1 MSELTA
7 VQADRFGLEPMR
19 AHFLS
24 GTTRP
29 LRVRLRALEVLQK
42 AIQAYEKD
50 ILRAV
55 AQDLGKSDFEGYA
68 TEVGITLSEIRYVRK
83 HLSKWV
89 RPRLQWPALAQLSQ
103 PNLHPV

>member
-7 VQADRFGLEPMR
+7 VQTDRFGLEPMR

-24 GTTRP
+24 GATRP

-68 TEVGITLSEIRYVRK
+68 TEVGITLAEMNCQIVS
-83 HLSKWV
+83 
-89 RPRLQWPALAQLSQ
+89 
-103 PNLHPV
+103 